1 MPCILKNKK
10 HNKITNKASLV
21 LIAVSCWFIVYFS
34 MHEIGLLVNRA
45 KKIFKK
51 KCSHNQWGEIIYEET
66 STLITT
72 LLHGYAP
79 LFLNCRHFTPT
90 CKTLWDWLFSFRRE
104 GSFTEL
110 FFIYFRSNVR
120 DFNAS

>member
-1 MPCILKNKK
+1 MSSILKNNK

-51 KCSHNQWGEIIYEET
+51 KCSHNQWGEIIYEGA
-66 STLITT
+66 LTT
-72 LLHGYAP
+72 LFNTDKIH
-79 LFLNCRHFTPT
+79 FFINCRHFTY
-90 CKTLWDWLFSFRRE
+90 E
-104 GSFTEL
+104 
-110 FFIYFRSNVR
+110 
-120 DFNAS
+120 